1 MAFMPLLQGCFKDVV
16 EYTDFRISVYDQT
29 ESNGE
34 FVRSTDLETY
44 AFYVDTTEWTV
55 KSYEDALARRITN
68 KTTGKT
74 QTEPD
79 AIGEFYA
86 DDEYQV
92 TIRLESEM
100 SMIVVVNPTLKLFAY
115 RNYKLPI
122 NLPAV
127 DTKLYMASWRPSHSV
142 AGWRVVNNFYEPPT
156 EEPTPPADDDEPTVP
171 PTDDDEPT
179 TPPADDGE
187 GGNEGEGDNNEG
199 NGNEDN
205 GNNDDNNE
213 GEGKGDG
220 EDGGRRG
227 QKPRDQMP
235 AAGQSVPEYRRRHA
249 AADHGADCA
258 GSRCTGQA
266 AVRKQL
272 NASQAGLYTQSVSD
286 VRQEGASP
294 VQDGDHL

>member
-44 AFYVDTTEWTV
+44 AFYVDTTQWTV

-127 DTKLYMASWRPSHSV
+127 DTKLYMASWRQSHSV

-156 EEPTPPADDDEPTVP
+156 EEPTPPADDEEEPTTP
-171 PTDDDEPT
+171 PADEEEPT

-199 NGNEDN
+199 NGNEGN
-205 GNNDDNNE
+205 GNNEGDGNNE
-213 GEGKGDG
+213 GEGEGDG
-220 EDGGRRG
+220 EDNGE
-227 QKPRDQMP
+227 DEP
-235 AAGQSVPEYRRRHA
+235 AAPPTEE
-249 AADHGADCA
+249 DDN
-258 GSRCTGQA
+258 TEN
-266 AVRKQL
+266 
-272 NASQAGLYTQSVSD
+272 NA
-286 VRQEGASP
+286 R
-294 VQDGDHL
+294 

>member
-34 FVRSTDLETY
+34 CVRSTDLETY
-44 AFYVDTTEWTV
+44 AFYVDTTQWTV

-127 DTKLYMASWRPSHSV
+127 DTKLYMASWRQSHSV
-142 AGWRVVNNFYEPPT
+142 AGWRVVNKFYEPPT
-156 EEPTPPADDDEPTVP
+156 EEPTPPADEE
-171 PTDDDEPT
+171 EPT

-187 GGNEGEGDNNEG
+187 GGNAGEGDNNEG
-199 NGNEDN
+199 DGNEGN

-213 GEGKGDG
+213 GEGEGDG
-220 EDGGRRG
+220 EDNGE
-227 QKPRDQMP
+227 DEP
-235 AAGQSVPEYRRRHA
+235 AAPPTEE
-249 AADHGADCA
+249 DDN
-258 GSRCTGQA
+258 TEN
-266 AVRKQL
+266 
-272 NASQAGLYTQSVSD
+272 NA
-286 VRQEGASP
+286 R
-294 VQDGDHL
+294 

>member
-1 MAFMPLLQGCFKDVV
+1 MKRSLKYIVCIMAFMPLLQGCFKDVV

-44 AFYVDTTEWTV
+44 AFYVDTTQWTV

-68 KTTGKT
+68 KTSGKT

-127 DTKLYMASWRPSHSV
+127 DTKLYMASWRQSHSV

-156 EEPTPPADDDEPTVP
+156 EEPTPPADDEEEPTTP
-171 PTDDDEPT
+171 PADEEEPT

-199 NGNEDN
+199 NGN
-205 GNNDDNNE
+205 NDDNNE
-213 GEGKGDG
+213 GEGDG
-220 EDGGRRG
+220 EDNGE
-227 QKPRDQMP
+227 DEP
-235 AAGQSVPEYRRRHA
+235 AAPPTEE
-249 AADHGADCA
+249 DDN
-258 GSRCTGQA
+258 TEN
-266 AVRKQL
+266 
-272 NASQAGLYTQSVSD
+272 NA
-286 VRQEGASP
+286 R
-294 VQDGDHL
+294 

>member
-1 MAFMPLLQGCFKDVV
+1 MKRSLKYIVCIMAFMPLLQGCFKDVV

-127 DTKLYMASWRPSHSV
+127 DTKLYMASWRQSHSV

-156 EEPTPPADDDEPTVP
+156 EEPTPPADDEEEPTP
-171 PTDDDEPT
+171 PADEEEPT

-199 NGNEDN
+199 DGNEGN

-213 GEGKGDG
+213 GEGNG
-220 EDGGRRG
+220 EDNGE
-227 QKPRDQMP
+227 DEP
-235 AAGQSVPEYRRRHA
+235 AAPPTEE
-249 AADHGADCA
+249 DDN
-258 GSRCTGQA
+258 TEN
-266 AVRKQL
+266 
-272 NASQAGLYTQSVSD
+272 NA
-286 VRQEGASP
+286 R
-294 VQDGDHL
+294 

>member
-44 AFYVDTTEWTV
+44 AFYVDTTQWTV

-100 SMIVVVNPTLKLFAY
+100 SMIVVVNPKLKLFAY

-127 DTKLYMASWRPSHSV
+127 DTKLYMASWRQSHSV

-156 EEPTPPADDDEPTVP
+156 EEPTPPADDEEEPTP
-171 PTDDDEPT
+171 PADEEEPTTPPADEEEPT

-187 GGNEGEGDNNEG
+187 GGNEGEGDNNDG
-199 NGNEDN
+199 DGNEGN

-213 GEGKGDG
+213 GEGEGDG
-220 EDGGRRG
+220 EDNGE
-227 QKPRDQMP
+227 DEP
-235 AAGQSVPEYRRRHA
+235 AAPPTEE
-249 AADHGADCA
+249 DDN
-258 GSRCTGQA
+258 TEN
-266 AVRKQL
+266 
-272 NASQAGLYTQSVSD
+272 NA
-286 VRQEGASP
+286 R
-294 VQDGDHL
+294 

>member
-1 MAFMPLLQGCFKDVV
+1 MKRSLKYIVCIMAFMPLLQGCFKDVV

-44 AFYVDTTEWTV
+44 AFYVDTTQWTV

-127 DTKLYMASWRPSHSV
+127 DTKLYMASWRQSHSV

-156 EEPTPPADDDEPTVP
+156 EEPTPPADDEE
-171 PTDDDEPT
+171 EPT

-187 GGNEGEGDNNEG
+187 GSNEGEGDNNEG
-199 NGNEDN
+199 NGN
-205 GNNDDNNE
+205 NDDNNE
-213 GEGKGDG
+213 GEGDG
-220 EDGGRRG
+220 EDNGE
-227 QKPRDQMP
+227 DEP
-235 AAGQSVPEYRRRHA
+235 AAPPTEE
-249 AADHGADCA
+249 DDN
-258 GSRCTGQA
+258 TEN
-266 AVRKQL
+266 
-272 NASQAGLYTQSVSD
+272 NA
-286 VRQEGASP
+286 R
-294 VQDGDHL
+294 

>member
-1 MAFMPLLQGCFKDVV
+1 MKRSLKYIVCIMAFMPLLQGCFKDVV

-127 DTKLYMASWRPSHSV
+127 DTKLYMASWRQSHSV

-156 EEPTPPADDDEPTVP
+156 EEPTPPADDEEEPTTP
-171 PTDDDEPT
+171 PADEEEPT

-187 GGNEGEGDNNEG
+187 GGNEGEGDNN
-199 NGNEDN
+199 D
-205 GNNDDNNE
+205 
-213 GEGKGDG
+213 GDG
-220 EDGGRRG
+220 EDNGE
-227 QKPRDQMP
+227 DEP
-235 AAGQSVPEYRRRHA
+235 AAPPTDE
-249 AADHGADCA
+249 DDN
-258 GSRCTGQA
+258 TEN
-266 AVRKQL
+266 
-272 NASQAGLYTQSVSD
+272 NA
-286 VRQEGASP
+286 R
-294 VQDGDHL
+294 

>member
-1 MAFMPLLQGCFKDVV
+1 MAFMPMLQGCFKDVV

-44 AFYVDTTEWTV
+44 AFYVDTTQWTV

-127 DTKLYMASWRPSHSV
+127 DTKLYMASWRQSHSV

-156 EEPTPPADDDEPTVP
+156 EEPTPPADDEE
-171 PTDDDEPT
+171 EPT

-199 NGNEDN
+199 NGNEGN
-205 GNNDDNNE
+205 GNEGDGNNE
-213 GEGKGDG
+213 GEGEGDG
-220 EDGGRRG
+220 EDNGE
-227 QKPRDQMP
+227 DEP
-235 AAGQSVPEYRRRHA
+235 AAPPTEE
-249 AADHGADCA
+249 DDN
-258 GSRCTGQA
+258 TEN
-266 AVRKQL
+266 
-272 NASQAGLYTQSVSD
+272 NA
-286 VRQEGASP
+286 R
-294 VQDGDHL
+294 

>member
-44 AFYVDTTEWTV
+44 AFYVDTTQWTV

-127 DTKLYMASWRPSHSV
+127 DTKLYMASWRQSHSV

-156 EEPTPPADDDEPTVP
+156 EEPTPPADDEE
-171 PTDDDEPT
+171 EPT

-187 GGNEGEGDNNEG
+187 GSNEGEGDNNEG
-199 NGNEDN
+199 NGN
-205 GNNDDNNE
+205 NDDNNE
-213 GEGKGDG
+213 GEGDG
-220 EDGGRRG
+220 EDNGE
-227 QKPRDQMP
+227 DEP
-235 AAGQSVPEYRRRHA
+235 AAPPTEE
-249 AADHGADCA
+249 DDN
-258 GSRCTGQA
+258 TEN
-266 AVRKQL
+266 
-272 NASQAGLYTQSVSD
+272 NA
-286 VRQEGASP
+286 R
-294 VQDGDHL
+294 

>member
-1 MAFMPLLQGCFKDVV
+1 MKRSLKYIVCIMAFMPLLQGCFKDVV

-44 AFYVDTTEWTV
+44 AFYVDTTQWTV

-79 AIGEFYA
+79 AVGEFYA

-127 DTKLYMASWRPSHSV
+127 DTKLYMASWRQSHSV

-156 EEPTPPADDDEPTVP
+156 EEPTPPADDEEEPTP
-171 PTDDDEPT
+171 PADEEEPT

-199 NGNEDN
+199 DGNEGN

-213 GEGKGDG
+213 GEGNG
-220 EDGGRRG
+220 EDNGE
-227 QKPRDQMP
+227 DEP
-235 AAGQSVPEYRRRHA
+235 AAPPTEE
-249 AADHGADCA
+249 DDN
-258 GSRCTGQA
+258 TEN
-266 AVRKQL
+266 
-272 NASQAGLYTQSVSD
+272 NA
-286 VRQEGASP
+286 R
-294 VQDGDHL
+294 

>member
-44 AFYVDTTEWTV
+44 AFYVDTTQWTV

-127 DTKLYMASWRPSHSV
+127 DTKLYMASWRQSHSV

-156 EEPTPPADDDEPTVP
+156 EEPTPPADEE
-171 PTDDDEPT
+171 EPT

-199 NGNEDN
+199 DGNEGN

-213 GEGKGDG
+213 GEGEGDG
-220 EDGGRRG
+220 EDNGE
-227 QKPRDQMP
+227 DEP
-235 AAGQSVPEYRRRHA
+235 AAPPTEE
-249 AADHGADCA
+249 DDN
-258 GSRCTGQA
+258 TEN
-266 AVRKQL
+266 
-272 NASQAGLYTQSVSD
+272 NA
-286 VRQEGASP
+286 R
-294 VQDGDHL
+294 

>member
-44 AFYVDTTEWTV
+44 AFYVDTTQWTV

-68 KTTGKT
+68 KTSGKT

-100 SMIVVVNPTLKLFAY
+100 SMIVVVNPTLKLYAY

-127 DTKLYMASWRPSHSV
+127 DTKLYMASWRQSHSV

-156 EEPTPPADDDEPTVP
+156 EEPTPPADDEEEPTTP
-171 PTDDDEPT
+171 PADEEEP

-199 NGNEDN
+199 DGNEGN
-205 GNNDDNNE
+205 GNNE
-213 GEGKGDG
+213 GEGEG
-220 EDGGRRG
+220 EDNGE
-227 QKPRDQMP
+227 DEP
-235 AAGQSVPEYRRRHA
+235 AAPPTEE
-249 AADHGADCA
+249 DDN
-258 GSRCTGQA
+258 TEN
-266 AVRKQL
+266 
-272 NASQAGLYTQSVSD
+272 NA
-286 VRQEGASP
+286 R
-294 VQDGDHL
+294 

>member
-1 MAFMPLLQGCFKDVV
+1 MKRSLRYIVCIMAFMPLLQGCFKDVV

-127 DTKLYMASWRPSHSV
+127 DTKLYMASWRQSHSV

-156 EEPTPPADDDEPTVP
+156 EEPTPPADEE
-171 PTDDDEPT
+171 EPT

-199 NGNEDN
+199 NGNEGDGN
-205 GNNDDNNE
+205 EGDGNNDDNNE
-213 GEGKGDG
+213 GEGDG
-220 EDGGRRG
+220 EDNGE
-227 QKPRDQMP
+227 DEP
-235 AAGQSVPEYRRRHA
+235 AAPPTEE
-249 AADHGADCA
+249 DDN
-258 GSRCTGQA
+258 TEN
-266 AVRKQL
+266 
-272 NASQAGLYTQSVSD
+272 NA
-286 VRQEGASP
+286 R
-294 VQDGDHL
+294 

>member
-1 MAFMPLLQGCFKDVV
+1 MIRSLKYIVCIMAFMPLLQGCFKDVV

-79 AIGEFYA
+79 AVGEFYA

-127 DTKLYMASWRPSHSV
+127 DTKLYMASWRQSHSV
-142 AGWRVVNNFYEPPT
+142 AGWRVVNDFYEPPT
-156 EEPTPPADDDEPTVP
+156 EEPTPPADDEE
-171 PTDDDEPT
+171 EPT

-199 NGNEDN
+199 DGNEGD

-213 GEGKGDG
+213 GEGEGDG
-220 EDGGRRG
+220 EDNVE
-227 QKPRDQMP
+227 DEP
-235 AAGQSVPEYRRRHA
+235 AAPPTEE
-249 AADHGADCA
+249 DDN
-258 GSRCTGQA
+258 TEN
-266 AVRKQL
+266 
-272 NASQAGLYTQSVSD
+272 NA
-286 VRQEGASP
+286 R
-294 VQDGDHL
+294 

>member
-16 EYTDFRISVYDQT
+16 EYTDFRINVYDQT

-44 AFYVDTTEWTV
+44 AFYVDTTQWTV

-79 AIGEFYA
+79 AVGEFYA

-127 DTKLYMASWRPSHSV
+127 DTKLYMASWRQSHSV

-156 EEPTPPADDDEPTVP
+156 EEPTPPADEEEPTTP
-171 PTDDDEPT
+171 PADEEEPTTPPADEEEPT

-199 NGNEDN
+199 DGNEGN

-213 GEGKGDG
+213 GEGDGDG
-220 EDGGRRG
+220 EDNGE
-227 QKPRDQMP
+227 DEP
-235 AAGQSVPEYRRRHA
+235 AAPPTDE
-249 AADHGADCA
+249 DDN
-258 GSRCTGQA
+258 TEN
-266 AVRKQL
+266 
-272 NASQAGLYTQSVSD
+272 NA
-286 VRQEGASP
+286 R
-294 VQDGDHL
+294 

>member
-1 MAFMPLLQGCFKDVV
+1 MKRSLRYIVCIMAFMPLLQGCFKDVV

-127 DTKLYMASWRPSHSV
+127 DTKLYMASWRQSHSV

-156 EEPTPPADDDEPTVP
+156 EEPTTPPADDEEEPTTP
-171 PTDDDEPT
+171 PADDEEPT

-199 NGNEDN
+199 DGNEGN

-213 GEGKGDG
+213 GEGEGDG
-220 EDGGRRG
+220 EDNGED
-227 QKPRDQMP
+227 KP
-235 AAGQSVPEYRRRHA
+235 AAPPTDE
-249 AADHGADCA
+249 DDN
-258 GSRCTGQA
+258 TEN
-266 AVRKQL
+266 
-272 NASQAGLYTQSVSD
+272 NA
-286 VRQEGASP
+286 R
-294 VQDGDHL
+294 

>member
-127 DTKLYMASWRPSHSV
+127 DTKLYMASWRQSHSV

-156 EEPTPPADDDEPTVP
+156 EEPTTPPADDEEEPTTP
-171 PTDDDEPT
+171 PADEEEPT

-187 GGNEGEGDNNEG
+187 GGNEGEGNNNEG
-199 NGNEDN
+199 DGNEGN
-205 GNNDDNNE
+205 GNNDDNNKGE
-213 GEGKGDG
+213 GEGDG
-220 EDGGRRG
+220 EDNGE
-227 QKPRDQMP
+227 DEP
-235 AAGQSVPEYRRRHA
+235 AAPPTEE
-249 AADHGADCA
+249 DDN
-258 GSRCTGQA
+258 TEN
-266 AVRKQL
+266 
-272 NASQAGLYTQSVSD
+272 NA
-286 VRQEGASP
+286 R
-294 VQDGDHL
+294 

>member
-1 MAFMPLLQGCFKDVV
+1 MKRSLKYIVCIMAFMPLLQGCFKDVV

-44 AFYVDTTEWTV
+44 AFYVDTTQWTV

-68 KTTGKT
+68 KTSGKT

-100 SMIVVVNPTLKLFAY
+100 SMIVVVNPTLKLYAY

-127 DTKLYMASWRPSHSV
+127 DTKLYMASWRQSHSV

-156 EEPTPPADDDEPTVP
+156 EEPTPPADDEEEPTTP
-171 PTDDDEPT
+171 PADEEEP

-199 NGNEDN
+199 DGNEGN
-205 GNNDDNNE
+205 GNNE
-213 GEGKGDG
+213 GEGEG
-220 EDGGRRG
+220 EDNGE
-227 QKPRDQMP
+227 DEP
-235 AAGQSVPEYRRRHA
+235 AAPPTEE
-249 AADHGADCA
+249 DDN
-258 GSRCTGQA
+258 TEN
-266 AVRKQL
+266 
-272 NASQAGLYTQSVSD
+272 NA
-286 VRQEGASP
+286 R
-294 VQDGDHL
+294 

>member
-44 AFYVDTTEWTV
+44 AFYVDTTQWTV

-127 DTKLYMASWRPSHSV
+127 DTKLYMASWRQSHSV

-156 EEPTPPADDDEPTVP
+156 EEPTPPADEE
-171 PTDDDEPT
+171 EPT
-179 TPPADDGE
+179 TPPAADGE

-199 NGNEDN
+199 DGNEGN

-213 GEGKGDG
+213 GEGDG
-220 EDGGRRG
+220 EDNGE
-227 QKPRDQMP
+227 DEP
-235 AAGQSVPEYRRRHA
+235 AAPPTEE
-249 AADHGADCA
+249 DDN
-258 GSRCTGQA
+258 TEN
-266 AVRKQL
+266 
-272 NASQAGLYTQSVSD
+272 NA
-286 VRQEGASP
+286 R
-294 VQDGDHL
+294 

>member
-44 AFYVDTTEWTV
+44 AFYVDTTQWTV

-127 DTKLYMASWRPSHSV
+127 DTKLYMASWRQSHSV

-156 EEPTPPADDDEPTVP
+156 EEPTPPADDEE
-171 PTDDDEPT
+171 EPT

-199 NGNEDN
+199 NGN
-205 GNNDDNNE
+205 NDDNNE
-213 GEGKGDG
+213 GEGDG
-220 EDGGRRG
+220 EDNGE
-227 QKPRDQMP
+227 DEP
-235 AAGQSVPEYRRRHA
+235 AAPPTEE
-249 AADHGADCA
+249 DDN
-258 GSRCTGQA
+258 TEN
-266 AVRKQL
+266 
-272 NASQAGLYTQSVSD
+272 NA
-286 VRQEGASP
+286 R
-294 VQDGDHL
+294 

>member
-44 AFYVDTTEWTV
+44 AFYVDTTQWTV

-127 DTKLYMASWRPSHSV
+127 DTKLYMASWRQSHSV

-156 EEPTPPADDDEPTVP
+156 EEPTPPADDEEPTTP
-171 PTDDDEPT
+171 PADEEEPTTPPADEEEPT

-199 NGNEDN
+199 NGN
-205 GNNDDNNE
+205 NE
-213 GEGKGDG
+213 GEGEGDG
-220 EDGGRRG
+220 EDNGE
-227 QKPRDQMP
+227 DEP
-235 AAGQSVPEYRRRHA
+235 AAPPTDE
-249 AADHGADCA
+249 DDN
-258 GSRCTGQA
+258 TEN
-266 AVRKQL
+266 
-272 NASQAGLYTQSVSD
+272 NA
-286 VRQEGASP
+286 R
-294 VQDGDHL
+294 

>member
-44 AFYVDTTEWTV
+44 AFYVDTTQWTV

-79 AIGEFYA
+79 AVGEFYA

-127 DTKLYMASWRPSHSV
+127 DTKLYMASWRQSHSV

-156 EEPTPPADDDEPTVP
+156 EEPTTPPADEEEPTP
-171 PTDDDEPT
+171 PADEEEPT
-179 TPPADDGE
+179 TPPVDDGE

-199 NGNEDN
+199 D

-213 GEGKGDG
+213 GEGDG
-220 EDGGRRG
+220 EDNGE
-227 QKPRDQMP
+227 DEP
-235 AAGQSVPEYRRRHA
+235 AAPPTDE
-249 AADHGADCA
+249 DDN
-258 GSRCTGQA
+258 TEN
-266 AVRKQL
+266 
-272 NASQAGLYTQSVSD
+272 NA
-286 VRQEGASP
+286 R
-294 VQDGDHL
+294 

>member
-1 MAFMPLLQGCFKDVV
+1 MACMPLLQGCFKDVV

-44 AFYVDTTEWTV
+44 AFYVDTTQWTV
-55 KSYEDALARRITN
+55 KSYEDALAHRITN

-127 DTKLYMASWRPSHSV
+127 DTKLYMASWRQSHSV

-156 EEPTPPADDDEPTVP
+156 EEPTPPADEE
-171 PTDDDEPT
+171 EPT

-199 NGNEDN
+199 DGNEGN

-213 GEGKGDG
+213 GKGEGDG
-220 EDGGRRG
+220 EDNGE
-227 QKPRDQMP
+227 DEP
-235 AAGQSVPEYRRRHA
+235 AAPPTEE
-249 AADHGADCA
+249 DDN
-258 GSRCTGQA
+258 TEN
-266 AVRKQL
+266 
-272 NASQAGLYTQSVSD
+272 NA
-286 VRQEGASP
+286 R
-294 VQDGDHL
+294 

>member
-127 DTKLYMASWRPSHSV
+127 DTKLYMASWRQSHSV

-156 EEPTPPADDDEPTVP
+156 E
-171 PTDDDEPT
+171 EPT

-199 NGNEDN
+199 DGNEGNGNEGN

-213 GEGKGDG
+213 GEGEGDG
-220 EDGGRRG
+220 EDNGE
-227 QKPRDQMP
+227 DEP
-235 AAGQSVPEYRRRHA
+235 AAPPTDE
-249 AADHGADCA
+249 DDN
-258 GSRCTGQA
+258 TEN
-266 AVRKQL
+266 
-272 NASQAGLYTQSVSD
+272 NA
-286 VRQEGASP
+286 R
-294 VQDGDHL
+294 

>member
-1 MAFMPLLQGCFKDVV
+1 MIRSLKYIVCIMAFMPLLQGCFKDVV

-127 DTKLYMASWRPSHSV
+127 DTKLYMASWRQSHSV

-156 EEPTPPADDDEPTVP
+156 EEPTPPADDEEEPTP
-171 PTDDDEPT
+171 PADEEEPT

-199 NGNEDN
+199 DGNEGN

-213 GEGKGDG
+213 GEGDG
-220 EDGGRRG
+220 EDNGE
-227 QKPRDQMP
+227 DEP
-235 AAGQSVPEYRRRHA
+235 AAPPTEE
-249 AADHGADCA
+249 DDN
-258 GSRCTGQA
+258 TEN
-266 AVRKQL
+266 
-272 NASQAGLYTQSVSD
+272 NA
-286 VRQEGASP
+286 R
-294 VQDGDHL
+294 

>member
-127 DTKLYMASWRPSHSV
+127 DTKLYMASWRQSHSV

-156 EEPTPPADDDEPTVP
+156 EEPTPPADDEE
-171 PTDDDEPT
+171 EPT
-179 TPPADDGE
+179 TPPADDSE

-199 NGNEDN
+199 DGNEGN

-213 GEGKGDG
+213 GNEGDG
-220 EDGGRRG
+220 NGEDE
-227 QKPRDQMP
+227 P
-235 AAGQSVPEYRRRHA
+235 AAPPTDE
-249 AADHGADCA
+249 DEDEDDN
-258 GSRCTGQA
+258 TEN
-266 AVRKQL
+266 
-272 NASQAGLYTQSVSD
+272 NA
-286 VRQEGASP
+286 R
-294 VQDGDHL
+294 

>member
-55 KSYEDALARRITN
+55 KSYEDAVARRITN

-127 DTKLYMASWRPSHSV
+127 DTKLYMASWRQSHSV

-156 EEPTPPADDDEPTVP
+156 EEPTPPADDE
-171 PTDDDEPT
+171 EPT

-199 NGNEDN
+199 DGNEGN

-213 GEGKGDG
+213 GEGDG
-220 EDGGRRG
+220 EDNGE
-227 QKPRDQMP
+227 DEP
-235 AAGQSVPEYRRRHA
+235 AAPP
-249 AADHGADCA
+249 ADEDDN
-258 GSRCTGQA
+258 TEN
-266 AVRKQL
+266 
-272 NASQAGLYTQSVSD
+272 NA
-286 VRQEGASP
+286 R
-294 VQDGDHL
+294 

>member
-44 AFYVDTTEWTV
+44 AFYVDTTQWTV

-122 NLPAV
+122 NLPTV
-127 DTKLYMASWRPSHSV
+127 DTKLYMASWRQSHSV

-156 EEPTPPADDDEPTVP
+156 EEPTPPADDEEEP
-171 PTDDDEPT
+171 

-199 NGNEDN
+199 DGNEGN

-213 GEGKGDG
+213 GEGEGDG
-220 EDGGRRG
+220 EDNGEDE
-227 QKPRDQMP
+227 PTAPPTD
-235 AAGQSVPEYRRRHA
+235 E
-249 AADHGADCA
+249 DDN
-258 GSRCTGQA
+258 TEN
-266 AVRKQL
+266 
-272 NASQAGLYTQSVSD
+272 NA
-286 VRQEGASP
+286 R
-294 VQDGDHL
+294 